1 MLRTIMVCVLIGGA
15 ATGCASLGSN
25 TTAAAGYCLT
35 ESGLACSALE
45 GDGDCQPCPM
55 SSANA
60 RSLSAGSPVDRSR
73 TP

>member
-25 TTAAAGYCLT
+25 TAAANHCLVGN
-35 ESGLACSALE
+35 GLPCPAME
-45 GDGDCQPCPM
+45 GDGDCQPCPT

-60 RSLSAGSPVDRSR
+60 RTLSAGSPVDRNR

>member
-25 TTAAAGYCLT
+25 TTATNYCLT
-35 ESGLACSALE
+35 ESGLGCSALE

-60 RSLSAGSPVDRSR
+60 GTLTASSPADRNR

>member
-15 ATGCASLGSN
+15 ATGCASLGSR
-25 TTAAAGYCLT
+25 TASANHCLV
-35 ESGLACSALE
+35 ESGLACSAME
-45 GDGDCQPCPM
+45 GGGDCQPCPT

-60 RSLSAGSPVDRSR
+60 GTLTAGSPADRNR